1 MPPDKPN
8 NPDDDRTLIM
18 PRPGGAGPG
27 KTPLGGAAPAGPP
40 GGVSPPPPS
49 SSPPAGAMPADAR
62 LVSSGVNP
70 LAGAAAG
77 LLALAGQLRHS
88 VSHNDIPGLRRKLI
102 EEVKRF
108 ESEAQ
113 ARGIRPE
120 VVITA
125 RYILCAVLD
134 EMVLST
140 PWGSESE
147 WSHQSLLSTFHN
159 ETLGGKKFFLI
170 LERVMPDPATNLD
183 LLELM
188 YLCLSIGF
196 KGKYMLQ
203 EGGEQQLEDLR
214 SRLFGVIRA
223 QRGEIEQELSPR
235 WEPVFNHGDQLA
247 RYIPLWVVAA
257 VAGALLVTVYAGFT
271 FMLGSAASP
280 VHTQLEEMAP
290 PGAWLGSD
298 VSKNGST
305 GVKQAG
311 SP

>member
-1 MPPDKPN
+1 MAPDKPY
-8 NPDDDRTLIM
+8 NPDDDRTIIK

-27 KTPLGGAAPAGPP
+27 QGPAASPPSPGPAAAAPPP
-40 GGVSPPPPS
+40 SAPPPP
-49 SSPPAGAMPADAR
+49 GAMPTDAR
-62 LVSSGVNP
+62 LISTGVNP

-88 VSHNDIPGLRRKLI
+88 VTHHDVPGLRRKLI
-102 EEVKRF
+102 EEIKRF
-108 ESEAQ
+108 EADAQ

-159 ETLGGKKFFLI
+159 ETLGGQKFFLI
-170 LERVMPDPATNLD
+170 LERVLPDPATNRD

-203 EGGEQQLEDLR
+203 DGGEQQLEDLR
-214 SRLFGVIRA
+214 SRLFGVLRA
-223 QRGEIEQELSPR
+223 QRGEPEQELSPH
-235 WEPVFNHGDQLA
+235 WAPAFNAGDQLT

-257 VAGALLVTVYAGFT
+257 VAGALLVTIYAGFT
-271 FMLGSAASP
+271 FMLGSDASP
-280 VHTQLEEMAP
+280 VHKQLEDIAP
-290 PGAWLGSD
+290 PGAWLGAD
-298 VSKNGST
+298 VSRNSSS
-305 GVKQAG
+305 G

>member
-1 MPPDKPN
+1 MPSDKPY
-8 NPDDDRTLIM
+8 NPDDDRTLIK

-27 KTPLGGAAPAGPP
+27 APPPAAGQGAARPSGM
-40 GGVSPPPPS
+40 PPS
-49 SSPPAGAMPADAR
+49 SAPAPAGAMPTDLG
-62 LVSSGVNP
+62 LVCSGVNP

-88 VSHNDIPGLRRKLI
+88 VTHNDVPGLRRKLI
-102 EEVKRF
+102 EEIKRF
-108 ESEAQ
+108 ESDAQ

-159 ETLGGKKFFLI
+159 ETLGGQKFFLI
-170 LERVMPDPATNLD
+170 LERVLPDPATNRD

-203 EGGEQQLEDLR
+203 NGGEQQLEDLR

-223 QRGEIEQELSPR
+223 QRGEVEQELSSH
-235 WEPVFNHGDQLA
+235 WAPVFNRGDQLA

-257 VAGALLVTVYAGFT
+257 VAGALLVTIYAGFT
-271 FMLGSAASP
+271 FMLGSAADP
-280 VHTQLEEMAP
+280 AQKQLEDIAP
-290 PGAWLGSD
+290 TGAWLGAEASHD
-298 VSKNGST
+298 SSAGAGQS
-305 GVKQAG
+305 G